1 MKVPPNQTDAPNPG
15 MTPQFHARRE
25 WPGVGDPCRWVSR
38 LNTTAIMIHRI
49 CALIMVVVP
58 LLFLC
63 AGCGTVAGA
72 QRARGTG
79 TRRTYEAP
87 PDKVWNA
94 IPAALT
100 QLGLS
105 VASNNR
111 ADGCIL
117 ATGGVSGWS
126 WGEKIAVF
134 VYEISPSRTQV
145 EVVSKRALATNVTAR
160 NWEDPVLN
168 KIEDVLRAADR

>member
-1 MKVPPNQTDAPNPG
+1 VKVPPNQTDAPNPG

-117 ATGGVSGWS
+117 ATGAFPAGAGVRRLLCLSMRSRHRGHRSRWS
-126 WGEKIAVF
+126 PRGLL
-134 VYEISPSRTQV
+134 PRT
-145 EVVSKRALATNVTAR
+145 
-160 NWEDPVLN
+160 
-168 KIEDVLRAADR
+168 LRRGTGKTRC